1 VPWWTH
7 RGQTR
12 ALQTAKA
19 EDFKHELRNK
29 AESKS

>member
-19 EDFKHELRNK
+19 EDFKHWLRNE

>member
-12 ALQTAKA
+12 ALQIAKA
-19 EDFKHELRNK
+19 EDLKHELRNG
-29 AESKS
+29 AETKS